1 MIAENGLRLTMP
13 ARRDGS
19 LLARWRRR
27 VQHRA
32 VLARLVETSP
42 HLVDDLGLDPSDVAE
57 EVRKPF
63 WRA

>member
-1 MIAENGLRLTMP
+1 MIAENGLHLTMP
-13 ARRDGS
+13 VRRDS

-32 VLARLVETSP
+32 VLARLIETSP

-63 WRA
+63 WRP

>member
-1 MIAENGLRLTMP
+1 MIAENGLGLIMP

-27 VQHRA
+27 MEHRA
-32 VLARLVETSP
+32 VLARLIETSP
-42 HLVDDLGLDPSDVAE
+42 HLVDDLGLNPNDVAE

>member
-13 ARRDGS
+13 TRREGS

-27 VQHRA
+27 VEQRT

-42 HLVDDLGLDPSDVAE
+42 HLVDDLGLNPSDVAE